1 MWRPVRV
8 IVEQTVCCSYPLAHH
23 IRNVAGVCHSD
34 RVSVHAVA
42 HTRLFVRCGA
52 VLAFAVVPS
61 NKHTPQSRQQDYHR
75 EASSALRS
83 SALSHM
89 YAKARFRS
97 GSDVRSGSEIV
108 QHATCNSGR
117 SCRASSLQLAFV
129 GTQGLVAQHKKYIA
143 AEAHSRR
150 EGSTVAVHGGAQDRA
165 LSSSKA
171 RRL

>member
-8 IVEQTVCCSYPLAHH
+8 IVEQTVCCSYPLAHR

-42 HTRLFVRCGA
+42 HTRLFVRSGA

-75 EASSALRS
+75 EASSVLRS

-97 GSDVRSGSEIV
+97 GSDVRSSSEIV

-117 SCRASSLQLAFV
+117 SCRGSSLQLLFR
-129 GTQGLVAQHKKYIA
+129 TQGLVAQRKKYIA
-143 AEAHSRR
+143 TEAQSRR
-150 EGSTVAVHGGAQDRA
+150 EGSAVAVHGGAQDRA